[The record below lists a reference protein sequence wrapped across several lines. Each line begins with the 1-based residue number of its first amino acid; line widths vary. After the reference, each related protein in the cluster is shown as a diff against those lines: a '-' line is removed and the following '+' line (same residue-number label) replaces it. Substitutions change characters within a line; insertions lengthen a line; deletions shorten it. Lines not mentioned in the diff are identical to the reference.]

1 MAKTK
6 FKVVLRSGNLVICKS
21 SGNTTKITD
30 NIFQFTITAKELYLN
45 ESLCSALNLLR
56 ISTRHITE
64 QEAIKAFAGYLSA
77 FNNSEVNPDT
87 LLWIH
92 GVVKDFDSEK
102 MAAIKSYITK
112 QQRQDHA

>member
-1 MAKTK
+1 MVKTE
-6 FKVVLRSGNLVICKS
+6 FKVVLRSGSLTICK
-21 SGNTTKITD
+21 GMDNAAEITD
-30 NIFQFTITAKELYLN
+30 ETFCFTITAKELYLN

-64 QEAIKAFAGYLSA
+64 QEAINSFAGYLSA

-92 GVVKDFDSEK
+92 GVVKDIDSEK
-102 MAAIKSYITK
+102 MTTIKSYISK
-112 QQRQDHA
+112 QQ